1 MKNAAVFLLHNCNQ
15 NIIQMENNYSN
26 STSYSNNEI
35 QTSETLTAFIQGDIS
50 AFSKLYNMHV
60 KLLYNYGCKLTT
72 DVELLK
78 DCIQEVFIKIY
89 NKRAELDTVS
99 NFKSYII
106 ISLKNKL
113 CDESRKR
120 VNLSDISVDELDVV
134 SSDNVEK
141 DYIANEKEK
150 QDNFFVAKMLEQLS
164 PRQRKAI
171 ILYYIEEK
179 KYDEICVIM
188 NMNYQSVRNL
198 IHRGI
203 SKLRTYAA

>member
-1 MKNAAVFLLHNCNQ
+1 
-15 NIIQMENNYSN
+15 MEN
-26 STSYSNNEI
+26 SYSLKASYLNTDV
-35 QTSETLTAFIQGDIS
+35 QTSELLSNFINGDTT
-50 AFSKLYNMHV
+50 AFSKLYNLHV
-60 KLLYNYGCKLTT
+60 NLLYNYGCKLTT

-89 NKRAELDTVS
+89 NKRTELDTVA

-120 VNLSDISVDELDVV
+120 VNLSDVAVDELDVV
-134 SSDNVEK
+134 SSDNIEK
-141 DYIANEKEK
+141 DYIDNEKELL
-150 QDNFFVAKMLEQLS
+150 DNAFVTKILDQLS

-171 ILYYIEEK
+171 VLYYIEEK
-179 KYDEICVIM
+179 KYEEICIIM
-188 NMNYQSVRNL
+188 DMNYQSVRNL

-203 SKLRTYAA
+203 SKMRVCAL

>member
-1 MKNAAVFLLHNCNQ
+1 
-15 NIIQMENNYSN
+15 MENTYTNKSPYLN
-26 STSYSNNEI
+26 TDV
-35 QTSETLTAFIQGDIS
+35 QTSELLGNFINGDLA

-60 KLLYNYGCKLTT
+60 NLLYNYGCKLTT

-78 DCIQEVFIKIY
+78 DCIQDVFIKIY
-89 NKRAELDTVS
+89 NKRTELDTVA

-120 VNLSDISVDELDVV
+120 VNLSDVAVDELDVI
-134 SSDNVEK
+134 SSDNIEK
-141 DYIANEKEK
+141 DYIDNEKEML
-150 QDNFFVAKMLEQLS
+150 DNVFVTKILDQLS

-179 KYDEICVIM
+179 KYEEICSIM
-188 NMNYQSVRNL
+188 DMNYQSVRNL

-203 SKLRTYAA
+203 SKMRTCAV

>member
-1 MKNAAVFLLHNCNQ
+1 
-15 NIIQMENNYSN
+15 MEN
-26 STSYSNNEI
+26 SYSLKSPYLNTDV
-35 QTSETLTAFIQGDIS
+35 QTSELLVNFINGDTA

-60 KLLYNYGCKLTT
+60 NLLYNYGCKLTT

-78 DCIQEVFIKIY
+78 DCIQDVFIKIY
-89 NKRAELDTVS
+89 NKRTELDTVA

-120 VNLSDISVDELDVV
+120 VNLSDVAVEELDII
-134 SSDNVEK
+134 SGDNIEK
-141 DYIANEKEK
+141 DYIDNEKEML
-150 QDNFFVAKMLEQLS
+150 NNVFVTKILDQLS

-171 ILYYIEEK
+171 VLYYIEEK
-179 KYDEICVIM
+179 KYEEICVLM
-188 NMNYQSVRNL
+188 EMNYQSVRNL

-203 SKLRTYAA
+203 SKMRSCAI

>member
-1 MKNAAVFLLHNCNQ
+1 
-15 NIIQMENNYSN
+15 MENNYLKKSPYVN
-26 STSYSNNEI
+26 CDV
-35 QTSETLTAFIQGDIS
+35 QTAEYLADFINGDTA
-50 AFSKLYNMHV
+50 AFSKLYNLHV
-60 KLLYNYGCKLTT
+60 NMLYNYGCKLTT

-89 NKRAELDTVS
+89 NKRLELDTVA

-120 VNLSDISVDELDVV
+120 VNLSDVAVEDLDVL
-134 SSDNVEK
+134 SSDNIEK
-141 DYIANEKEK
+141 DYIANEKEIL
-150 QDNFFVAKMLEQLS
+150 DGVFVSKMLDQLS

-179 KYDEICVIM
+179 KYEDICAIM

-203 SKLRTYAA
+203 SKLRTCAA

>member
-1 MKNAAVFLLHNCNQ
+1 
-15 NIIQMENNYSN
+15 MENNYLKKSPYVN
-26 STSYSNNEI
+26 CDV
-35 QTSETLTAFIQGDIS
+35 QTAEYLADFINGDTA
-50 AFSKLYNMHV
+50 AFSKLYNLHV
-60 KLLYNYGCKLTT
+60 NMLYNYGCKLTT

-89 NKRAELDTVS
+89 NKRLELDTVA

-120 VNLSDISVDELDVV
+120 VNLSDVAVEDLDVV
-134 SSDNVEK
+134 SSDNIEK
-141 DYIANEKEK
+141 DYIANEKEML
-150 QDNFFVAKMLEQLS
+150 DGVFVSKMLDQLS

-171 ILYYIEEK
+171 ILSYIEEK
-179 KYDEICVIM
+179 KYEDICAIM

-203 SKLRTYAA
+203 SKLRTCAA

>member
-1 MKNAAVFLLHNCNQ
+1 
-15 NIIQMENNYSN
+15 MENNYSKKATYAN
-26 STSYSNNEI
+26 ADLETI
-35 QTSETLTAFIQGDIS
+35 QLLSEFRDGNTA
-50 AFSKLYNMHV
+50 AFSKLYNMYV
-60 KLLYNYGCKLTT
+60 NLLYGYGCRLTT
-72 DVELLK
+72 DMELLK

-89 NKRAELDTVS
+89 NKRTELDSVA
-99 NFKSYII
+99 NFKSYIL

-120 VNLSDISVDELDVV
+120 VNLSDVAVEELDVM

-150 QDNFFVAKMLEQLS
+150 LDNALVIKMLDQLS

-179 KYDEICVIM
+179 KYEDICLIM
-188 NMNYQSVRNL
+188 GMNYQSVRNL

-203 SKLRTYAA
+203 SKLRIIAA

>member
-1 MKNAAVFLLHNCNQ
+1 
-15 NIIQMENNYSN
+15 MENNYLKKSPYVN
-26 STSYSNNEI
+26 CDV
-35 QTSETLTAFIQGDIS
+35 QTAEYLADFINGDTA
-50 AFSKLYNMHV
+50 AFSKLYNLHV
-60 KLLYNYGCKLTT
+60 NMLYNYGCKLTT

-89 NKRAELDTVS
+89 NKRLELDTVA

-120 VNLSDISVDELDVV
+120 VNLSDVAVEDLDVV
-134 SSDNVEK
+134 SSDNIEK
-141 DYIANEKEK
+141 DYIANEKEML
-150 QDNFFVAKMLEQLS
+150 DGVFVSKMLDQLS

-179 KYDEICVIM
+179 KYEDICTIM

-203 SKLRTYAA
+203 SKLRTCAA